1 MKQVFSQCESNLV
14 KYPTDISS
22 DTSLSL
28 SEFLSFPST
37 PSTTF
42 PNHLYDR
49 YRELN
54 GTSTLSRLDWNSF
67 VAPLLFLAN
76 TSIAIDSTIG
86 HLADYDVDTNFI
98 RIFKNINYKSFPNLN

>member
-1 MKQVFSQCESNLV
+1 MQQVFSQCETNLV

-28 SEFLSFPST
+28 PETLSLPST
-37 PSTTF
+37 PSTNF

-54 GTSTLSRLDWNSF
+54 STNTSRLDWNSF

-76 TSIAIDSTIG
+76 TSISIDSTID
-86 HLADYDVDTNFI
+86 HLADYDVDTKPPK
-98 RIFKNINYKSFPNLN
+98 IFFEISSNGTEFPIG